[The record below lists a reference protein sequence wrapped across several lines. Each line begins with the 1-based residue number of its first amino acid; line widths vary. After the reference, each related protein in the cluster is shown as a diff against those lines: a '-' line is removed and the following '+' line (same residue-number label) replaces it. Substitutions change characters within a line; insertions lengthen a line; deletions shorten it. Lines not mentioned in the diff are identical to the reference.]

1 MIARL
6 ITTSFLLFFI
16 QIQLW
21 CQFIEVTPSVYDYGT
36 IQQGANGTC
45 KFTVTNSGT
54 EPLII
59 SRCKGSCGC
68 LVPYCDKSPINPGLR
83 SVIRVSYDTKRIGP
97 INKSVTITSNAKN
110 QSSVVVRVK
119 GTVLAE
125 EQSPTATEGQYA
137 KTQQNN
143 DASKIILST
152 QSNLERDVRAFVY
165 ADDGVSCSGEP
176 IKHASLEDLVTSYF
190 GTDLRILERRNLEVI
205 LNEQKSGMQGIF
217 DESTIVEAGK
227 LAGAQYVLIPKVSC
241 LLGEDTYN
249 LKIISC
255 LDATTMASAHASA
268 EDVKLRDFLGTLKVN
283 CTPELNQEKGR
294 QGISSTFSIGALRF
308 LRQPKINAEHA
319 PFSAQGEIDN
329 GCRPPLLRGLR
340 AAP

>member
-1 MIARL
+1 MEGLALGELFVPENTVQMIARL
-6 ITTSFLLFFI
+6 ITTSLLLLFV
-16 QIQLW
+16 QIQPW
-21 CQFIEVTPSVYDYGT
+21 CQFIEVSPSVYDYGT
-36 IQQGANGTC
+36 ITSGHHGKGT
-45 KFTVTNSGT
+45 FVIRNTGNATLFVQ
-54 EPLII
+54 
-59 SRCKGSCGC
+59 RCKGSCGC
-68 LVPYCDKSPINPGLR
+68 LVPYCDKSPINPGKQ
-83 SVIRVSYDTKRIGP
+83 SVMRVTYDTKRIGL

-125 EQSPTATEGQYA
+125 EQSPTATEVQYA
-137 KTQQNN
+137 KPQQSD

-152 QSNLERDVRAFVY
+152 QSNLERDVRAFVF
-165 ADDGVSCSGEP
+165 ADDGVSCSGES

-241 LLGEDTYN
+241 FLGEETYN

-255 LDATTMASAHASA
+255 LDATTMASANASA
-268 EDVKLRDFLGTLKVN
+268 EDVKLRDFLGYVESQLY
-283 CTPELNQEKGR
+283 P
-294 QGISSTFSIGALRF
+294 
-308 LRQPKINAEHA
+308 
-319 PFSAQGEIDN
+319 
-329 GCRPPLLRGLR
+329 
-340 AAP
+340 